1 MSTTPVPTDVLVAA
15 LSTRDLT
22 DPAQGPHAL
31 QILVEE
37 AVRALALDGVQ
48 IRPERSRPVVPV
60 RDNYDLLGYAPDAV
74 ARDAR
79 YTRYVSDTCVL
90 RSHTSA
96 GIPSALRRL
105 AADADA
111 PSDVL
116 LVLPGICHRRDAI
129 DRLHTGTPHQ
139 LDLWLLRR
147 GGRRLDRTDLADMV
161 SRLLAAVLPGR
172 HWRWTAAEHPYT
184 VGGRQIDVIDA
195 GRPVEVA
202 ECGLAAPHVLRNA
215 GVDAERWSGLALG
228 MGLDRVLMLRTGV
241 PDIRLLRSAD
251 RRVSTQMLDL
261 TPYRPVSDLPPV
273 RRDLSVAV
281 AAGADAETLGDRV
294 RETLGPDADLVEE
307 VTVLSTTPYAALPGP
322 ARDRLG
328 IRPGQDNVLLR
339 VVLRATDRTLTAGE
353 ANAVRDRIYGALHEG
368 TAGRSGSRVTST
380 ASPGESP
387 SSAAA
392 APPLTAIATWPAES
406 TNTTRSPAATSPNVE
421 ASATA

>member
-1 MSTTPVPTDVLVAA
+1 MSTTPVSTDVLVAA

-37 AVRALALDGVQ
+37 AVRALTRDGVQ
-48 IRPERSRPVVPV
+48 VRLERSRPVVPV
-60 RDNYDLLGYAPDAV
+60 QDNYDLLGYAPDAV

-111 PSDVL
+111 SAEVL

-139 LDLWLLRR
+139 LDLWMLRR
-147 GGRRLDRTDLADMV
+147 DGRRLGRSDLADMV
-161 SRLLAAVLPGR
+161 SRLLAAVLPGG

-195 GRPVEVA
+195 GRPVEIA
-202 ECGLAAPHVLRNA
+202 ECGLAAPHVLSNA

-241 PDIRLLRSAD
+241 PDIRLLRSTD
-251 RRVSTQMLDL
+251 PRVSAQMLDL
-261 TPYRPVSDLPPV
+261 APYRPVSDLPPA
-273 RRDLSVAV
+273 RRDVSVAV

-339 VVLRATDRTLTAGE
+339 IVLRPTDRTLTAGQ
-353 ANAVRDRIYGALHEG
+353 ANALRDRIYDALHEG
-368 TAGRSGSRVTST
+368 AAGGSGTRVTRTS
-380 ASPGESP
+380 SPAES
-387 SSAAA
+387 SSSVAA
-392 APPLTAIATWPAES
+392 APPLMAIAMWPAES

-421 ASATA
+421 ASTTA

>member
-1 MSTTPVPTDVLVAA
+1 MSTTPVSTDVLVAA

-37 AVRALALDGVQ
+37 AVRALTPDGVQ
-48 IRPERSRPVVPV
+48 VRLDRSRPVVPV
-60 RDNYDLLGYAPDAV
+60 QDNYDLLGYASDAV

-79 YTRYVSDTCVL
+79 YTRYVSETCML

-111 PSDVL
+111 PADVL

-161 SRLLAAVLPGR
+161 RRLLAAVLPGR

-184 VGGRQIDVIDA
+184 VEGRQIDVVDA
-195 GRPVEVA
+195 GRPVEIA
-202 ECGLAAPHVLRNA
+202 ECGLAAPHVLSNA
-215 GVDAERWSGLALG
+215 GVDAGQWSGLALG
-228 MGLDRVLMLRTGV
+228 MGLDRVLMVRTGV
-241 PDIRLLRSAD
+241 PDVRLLRSTD
-251 RRVSTQMLDL
+251 PRVSAQLLDL
-261 TPYRPVSDLPPV
+261 APYRPVSDLPPV

-307 VTVLSTTPYAALPGP
+307 VTVLSTTPCAALPGP

-339 VVLRATDRTLTAGE
+339 VVLRPTDRTLTAGE
-353 ANAVRDRIYGALHEG
+353 ANALRDRIYGAVHEG
-368 TAGRSGSRVTST
+368 AAGGSGSRVTST

-392 APPLTAIATWPAES
+392 APPLTAIAM
-406 TNTTRSPAATSPNVE
+406 
-421 ASATA
+421 

>member
-1 MSTTPVPTDVLVAA
+1 MSTTPVSTDVLVAA

-48 IRPERSRPVVPV
+48 VRLERSRPVVPV
-60 RDNYDLLGYAPDAV
+60 QDNYDLLGYAPDAV

-90 RSHTSA
+90 RGHTSA

>member
-1 MSTTPVPTDVLVAA
+1 MSITPVSTDVLVAA

-22 DPAQGPHAL
+22 DPGQGPHAL

-261 TPYRPVSDLPPV
+261 APYRPVSDLPPV

-281 AAGADAETLGDRV
+281 AAGADAETVGDRV
-294 RETLGPDADLVEE
+294 RVTLGPDADLVEE

-328 IRPGQDNVLLR
+328 IRPGQDNVLVR
-339 VVLRATDRTLTAGE
+339 VVLRPIDRTLTAGE

-368 TAGRSGSRVTST
+368 AAGGSGGRVTST
-380 ASPGESP
+380 ASPVESP

-392 APPLTAIATWPAES
+392 APPLTAIATWSAES

>member
-1 MSTTPVPTDVLVAA
+1 
-15 LSTRDLT
+15 
-22 DPAQGPHAL
+22 
-31 QILVEE
+31 
-37 AVRALALDGVQ
+37 
-48 IRPERSRPVVPV
+48 
-60 RDNYDLLGYAPDAV
+60 
-74 ARDAR
+74 
-79 YTRYVSDTCVL
+79 
-90 RSHTSA
+90 
-96 GIPSALRRL
+96 
-105 AADADA
+105 
-111 PSDVL
+111 
-116 LVLPGICHRRDAI
+116 VLPGICHRRDAI

-161 SRLLAAVLPGR
+161 SRLLAAVLPGS